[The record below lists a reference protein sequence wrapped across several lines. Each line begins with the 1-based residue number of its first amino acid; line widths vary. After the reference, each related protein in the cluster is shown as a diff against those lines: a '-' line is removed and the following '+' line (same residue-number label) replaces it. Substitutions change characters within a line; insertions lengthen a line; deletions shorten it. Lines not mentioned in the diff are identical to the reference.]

1 MCHES
6 VVKDFDAPDRSTWRV
21 SAVPWSRQAHGVCQI
36 GEARA
41 PEILHLAKQYSIVD
55 YSFVGQ
61 NATIGDRF
69 ARSSLAVTND
79 ALRRISSALILAIE
93 EADAC
98 KATRGR
104 DDQFHGVLRHAIG
117 LQGTL
122 QIIKG
127 ARSRDLRESSRTVRT
142 HDGCAS
148 TVDRGS
154 RQALARRSIRAESES
169 GVLSPGN
176 APARDVPDGV
186 AWHLQ
191 CGGRITLCAIDFI
204 RATGY
209 CRAWRPIAAP
219 FSTPALV
226 HAECERFPTKGINL
240 PAVRLYALAQ
250 HKVMNA
256 ATIGRRR
263 EWASR

>member
-79 ALRRISSALILAIE
+79 ALGRISSALILAIE
-93 EADAC
+93 EADAMRSN
-98 KATRGR
+98 AWSRRPIPSRPAAGYRTPGNP
-104 DDQFHGVLRHAIG
+104 
-117 LQGTL
+117 T

-127 ARSRDLRESSRTVRT
+127 ARSRDLRESSGTVRT

-148 TVDRGS
+148 TVDRRS

-176 APARDVPDGV
+176 APARDVPTALLGTCSAPGV
-186 AWHLQ
+186 L
-191 CGGRITLCAIDFI
+191 RF
-204 RATGY
+204 
-209 CRAWRPIAAP
+209 
-219 FSTPALV
+219 AL
-226 HAECERFPTKGINL
+226 
-240 PAVRLYALAQ
+240 
-250 HKVMNA
+250 
-256 ATIGRRR
+256 
-263 EWASR
+263 

>member
-79 ALRRISSALILAIE
+79 ALGRISSALILAIE

-104 DDQFHGVLRHAIG
+104 DDQSHRVLRQAIELQGTKRKSLKELDPEISANLRELSELTTAALQQLIEGPDKRWRDGRFAPKAKVASCPPATLQLEMCPTALLGTCSAAGVLRF
-117 LQGTL
+117 
-122 QIIKG
+122 
-127 ARSRDLRESSRTVRT
+127 
-142 HDGCAS
+142 
-148 TVDRGS
+148 
-154 RQALARRSIRAESES
+154 AL
-169 GVLSPGN
+169 
-176 APARDVPDGV
+176 
-186 AWHLQ
+186 
-191 CGGRITLCAIDFI
+191 
-204 RATGY
+204 
-209 CRAWRPIAAP
+209 
-219 FSTPALV
+219 
-226 HAECERFPTKGINL
+226 
-240 PAVRLYALAQ
+240 
-250 HKVMNA
+250 
-256 ATIGRRR
+256 
-263 EWASR
+263 